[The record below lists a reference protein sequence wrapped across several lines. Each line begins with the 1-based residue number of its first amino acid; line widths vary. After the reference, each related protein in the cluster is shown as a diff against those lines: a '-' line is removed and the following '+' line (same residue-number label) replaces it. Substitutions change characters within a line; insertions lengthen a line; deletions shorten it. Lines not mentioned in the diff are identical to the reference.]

1 MTGFNPPPGHC
12 GKRTVIHRF
21 VCRHQ
26 VEVEVWPA
34 TAELVFS
41 DERFAHP
48 VNTQVQFEAVVYNA
62 PSNQVTWR
70 IYSLDGGP
78 GAGTI
83 DETGLY
89 IAPAKGSLPYG
100 FTEIVSATS
109 VDDPFRRAY
118 AQVVVVGLGP
128 EPPPPPRV
136 EVFPKWVKLY
146 HRDGHHNLY
155 IDESNK
161 KQLFETLLFHADPAL
176 LVWKKD
182 GTQVATGPKY
192 LYQVTDADKFKH
204 EIDITVEL
212 STTTGVKD
220 HARVS
225 LLDYLWP
232 GIATH

>member
-1 MTGFNPPPGHC
+1 M
-12 GKRTVIHRF
+12 I
-21 VCRHQ
+21 
-26 VEVEVWPA
+26 
-34 TAELVFS
+34 
-41 DERFAHP
+41 
-48 VNTQVQFEAVVYNA
+48 
-62 PSNQVTWR
+62 WR
-70 IYSLDGGP
+70 VHALDGGP
-78 GAGTI
+78 GAGVI

-128 EPPPPPRV
+128 KPPPPPRV

-146 HRDGHHNLY
+146 HVDGHHNLY
-155 IDESNK
+155 IDKATRNSFSEH
-161 KQLFETLLFHADPAL
+161 LLFHADPSQ

-182 GTQVATGPKY
+182 GTQVGTGPEY
-192 LYQVTDADKFKH
+192 LYQVTNADKFEH

-212 STTTGVKD
+212 STTAGVKD

-232 GIATH
+232 GIVPH